1 MPDFTRMI
9 EADLAELMEQHGLS
23 DLCQLFYYSHLR
35 TVDVVIE
42 RIDDDEA
49 WSKFKRVCA
58 VQIRLF
64 AKDTTHLESLLD
76 MFAFSVHRSRRERTD
91 GSLGTVVV
99 QDSGASKK

>member
-1 MPDFTRMI
+1 MPDFSKMI
-9 EADLAELMEQHGLS
+9 DPDLADLMDEHGLS
-23 DLCQLFYYSHLR
+23 DLCQLFYYSYLR

-42 RIDDDEA
+42 RILDDEA